1 MLICAVNTGTS
12 FFSAT
17 VIFSILGFMAKA
29 KGVEIADVV
38 KSGPGLAFLV
48 YPEVIFYI
56 SIYETNLDFKM
67 FKILILREGL
77 PQNLKKSSNFVF
89 LEKITTNWDF
99 YNLIILFET

>member
-48 YPEVIFYI
+48 YPEVIFFI
-56 SIYETNLDFKM
+56 FLFMRQIWTLKCLKFVCPEKDGH
-67 FKILILREGL
+67 KI
-77 PQNLKKSSNFVF
+77 
-89 LEKITTNWDF
+89 
-99 YNLIILFET
+99 

>member
-48 YPEVIFYI
+48 YPEVILLIVLLVVDGGTDTITDKPYI
-56 SIYETNLDFKM
+56 LQ
-67 FKILILREGL
+67 KI
-77 PQNLKKSSNFVF
+77 
-89 LEKITTNWDF
+89 
-99 YNLIILFET
+99 

>member
-48 YPEVIFYI
+48 YPEVFLFLFMRQIWTLKCLKFLYSEKDGHKI
-56 SIYETNLDFKM
+56 WKSLSILFFEK
-67 FKILILREGL
+67 
-77 PQNLKKSSNFVF
+77 
-89 LEKITTNWDF
+89 KITTNWDF

>member
-48 YPEVIFYI
+48 YPEVFFI
-56 SIYETNLDFKM
+56 SIYETNLDFK
-67 FKILILREGL
+67 FLINQEGR
-77 PQNLKKSSNFVF
+77 PQHL
-89 LEKITTNWDF
+89 
-99 YNLIILFET
+99 

>member
-48 YPEVIFYI
+48 YPEVIF
-56 SIYETNLDFKM
+56 SLFLFTANLF
-67 FKILILREGL
+67 
-77 PQNLKKSSNFVF
+77 
-89 LEKITTNWDF
+89 
-99 YNLIILFET
+99 

>member
-1 MLICAVNTGTS
+1 
-12 FFSAT
+12 
-17 VIFSILGFMAKA
+17 MAKA

-67 FKILILREGL
+67 FKILILREGR

>member
-1 MLICAVNTGTS
+1 MRFLIFVQIFFAYSIGTGALPALGSYNKFHHNCYRDAMLICAVNTGTS

-48 YPEVIFYI
+48 YPEVN
-56 SIYETNLDFKM
+56 E
-67 FKILILREGL
+67 
-77 PQNLKKSSNFVF
+77 LKR
-89 LEKITTNWDF
+89 
-99 YNLIILFET
+99 

>member
-17 VIFSILGFMAKA
+17 VIFSILGFMAKT

-48 YPEVIFYI
+48 YPEVCFFLYFYLQPN
-56 SIYETNLDFKM
+56 YFK
-67 FKILILREGL
+67 K
-77 PQNLKKSSNFVF
+77 Q
-89 LEKITTNWDF
+89 
-99 YNLIILFET
+99 

>member
-1 MLICAVNTGTS
+1 MICAVNTGTS

-48 YPEVIFYI
+48 YPEVWNFSYLVLCK
-56 SIYETNLDFKM
+56 SK
-67 FKILILREGL
+67 
-77 PQNLKKSSNFVF
+77 QSKKSNFVIYS
-89 LEKITTNWDF
+89 EMKM
-99 YNLIILFET
+99 